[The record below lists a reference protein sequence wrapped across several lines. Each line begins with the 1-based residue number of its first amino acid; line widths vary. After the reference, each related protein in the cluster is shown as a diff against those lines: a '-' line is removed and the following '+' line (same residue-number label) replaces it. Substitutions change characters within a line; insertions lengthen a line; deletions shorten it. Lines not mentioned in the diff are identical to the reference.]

1 MAETQG
7 TGTGR
12 PVEGKMFLY
21 KQPEL
26 LTSTDHGTLGIR
38 PVERPFDFVKSVRAA
53 PLVSVE
59 FGSAQKHYPIVFTD
73 TDVPLPV
80 AILGVVDDANLFVDE
95 DGHWERGYY
104 VPTYIRCHPIG
115 FAAGPNEQLA
125 VVIDRAAATVSAEPE
140 VPFFEGEKLSAEMQ
154 KRVDFC
160 ASYNAERKRT
170 VDFCTRLKELDVFVG
185 QQVTHRPQGGGD
197 ESSLGAHV
205 AVDVERLGNLDA
217 ATIAELH
224 KEGSLSAIYAHVF
237 SLENWQR
244 LLDRRAQRAASGR

>member
-7 TGTGR
+7 TAKGV
-12 PVEGKMFLY
+12 PVEGRMFLY

-26 LTSTDHGTLGIR
+26 LTSTDHGTLGIK
-38 PVERPFDFVKSVRAA
+38 PVERPFEFVSSVRAA

-95 DGHWERGYY
+95 GGNWERGYY

-115 FAAGPNEQLA
+115 FATGPNEQLA

-170 VDFCTRLKELDVFVG
+170 VDFCTRLKELDLFVG
-185 QQVTHRPQGGGD
+185 QQVNHQPRGGGD
-197 ESSLGAHV
+197 ETSLGAYV
-205 AVDVERLGNLDA
+205 AVHMEKLGNLDT
-217 ATIAELH
+217 ATIAQLH
-224 KEGSLSAIYAHVF
+224 KDGSLSAIYAHVF
-237 SLENWQR
+237 SLENWSR
-244 LLDRRAQRAASGR
+244 LLDRRAQRGTA